1 MLITVKPGE
10 LWARD
15 LQSSNGT
22 YLNGERMTTERR
34 LHDGDRITIGET
46 DLVAHVT
53 APTLEEGAPE
63 VGAQEVGAT
72 VRLDTASL
80 ECAAC
85 GAELPLHAEF
95 CGHCGHRVGAAVAA
109 AAGEIEAPPAAIF
122 DPAPPPPP
130 ASAPALPPTPYVPPP
145 LVAPPGPPPMPAA
158 REASPAPPP
167 PSPAPSPFAREP
179 LATSGA
185 EILPPIADHVF
196 QGSAPPVP
204 LRGRSEDAGAH
215 RPALDPTPRPMA
227 LADLPLPPP
236 ASAAAATAPVMAAI
250 PAAAL
255 RPAGFWIR
263 VAANLIDA
271 IWISAVLFAA
281 TLPFGGPQSAT
292 GSVVI
297 SLLSPLLGIVVPI
310 LCWGIFGATP
320 GKALLGLRVIG
331 GKRRRGLG
339 IPLAFL
345 RLCGVM
351 VSVVL
356 FGLGFLMVAF
366 TRDKRG
372 LHDHL
377 AGTAVI
383 RR

>member
-1 MLITVKPGE
+1 VLLTVKPGE

-22 YLNGERMTTERR
+22 YLNGERMTTERL

-46 DLVAHVT
+46 EIVARVT
-53 APTLEEGAPE
+53 APVME
-63 VGAQEVGAT
+63 EVGAT
-72 VRLDTASL
+72 VQLDTAKL

-95 CGHCGHRVGAAVAA
+95 CGVCGHRVGTAVAA
-109 AAGEIEAPPAAIF
+109 AAGDMDAPPAIF
-122 DPAPPPPP
+122 TPAPPPPP

-145 LVAPPGPPPMPAA
+145 LVAPPGPPPRPLPGTPPVPAA
-158 REASPAPPP
+158 REEAPPP
-167 PSPAPSPFAREP
+167 APAPSPFARER

-196 QGSAPPVP
+196 EPPAPPP
-204 LRGRSEDAGAH
+204 LRGRSADAGAR
-215 RPALDPTPRPMA
+215 RPALDPTPPPLS
-227 LADLPLPPP
+227 LADVQMAQQP
-236 ASAAAATAPVMAAI
+236 AAPSAAATAPVMAAI
-250 PAAAL
+250 PAATL

-263 VAANLIDA
+263 VAANVVDA
-271 IWISAVLFAA
+271 VWISVVLFAA
-281 TLPFGGPQSAT
+281 TLPFGGPTSST
-292 GSVVI
+292 GSMVL
-297 SLLSPLLGIVVPI
+297 SLLSVLLGIVVPI
-310 LCWGIFGATP
+310 LCWAIFGATP

-345 RLCGVM
+345 RLCGMM
-351 VSVVL
+351 VSAVL
-356 FGLGFLMVAF
+356 LGLGFLMVAF